1 MNQMLK
7 VANLSQILRI
17 ARKSQNLTRDFSL
30 TLFAQN
36 DKTMD
41 CHDLTSSN
49 LAMTENDADSVNRR
63 ISHEIAESKS

>member
-1 MNQMLK
+1 MRKKTSESNGQ
-7 VANLSQILRI
+7 NNEII
-17 ARKSQNLTRDFSL
+17 ADSAIRTKNAESSTKSQNLTRDFSL

-49 LAMTENDADSVNRR
+49 LAMT
-63 ISHEIAESKS
+63 